1 MKIYPYNHY
10 SKNVSHLLDE
20 CIQSAKEHRFDI
32 HYVIVDDESYFEE
45 ILLKKTSYLFNIE
58 IVSLSHFFQKIMNNH
73 HQSFQLKTVYE
84 NIIEI
89 FELNQKNQDSLFH
102 QTMNPFQNAK
112 SILEV
117 FKNFYLYEIEEK
129 DVDLPTL
136 SKKKIKTLF
145 SLYNQFDKKHLF
157 HHDFI
162 ESIINEK
169 DCHYY
174 YFVLSHLDK
183 KTEKIIQ
190 KLDQFGHVVIY
201 QPTLM
206 QAIDDYSD
214 CTINHLFDSVQ
225 EKKIIENPYE
235 ILKAN
240 TIQEEIKQVVYDIFM
255 SLKQNHYHDFVI
267 YYPNDDYYR
276 HLSRIL
282 EQFEIPYNKHSQ
294 VQSQLFQT
302 LKTMLEYV
310 MENDDQLLFDLLS
323 TFQFK
328 SFQDIKYISLLKKQ
342 YMSQKV
348 IDDKGL
354 LDFKQQLQ
362 VLKKQDTITHIS
374 QYLIEIIENVFVE
387 NEDVYTL
394 ISFLKDLKSENTVTI
409 KEYIQLCDC
418 LFSKKTIYEKTKIDS
433 LTLFTYQQPYSE
445 LLQAKTIYCLGLNE
459 TVIPQ
464 DMKNTQII
472 LNEEAK
478 AIGYPGAFK
487 QLQLH
492 YQQLQNVFSNRHE
505 RIVLSYALRDLKGNE
520 LVVSSIIKK
529 IKNLFDV
536 KTFHKHQLLHS
547 FLKSDYYLLGGY
559 DDHLEAFNQSI
570 NNYKVMKHQ
579 CFPLQEK
586 VNYNPLS
593 ASKLEVYNQ
602 CPYKYFNQYLLN
614 ISDTKNDKLQANEI
628 GTFVHYILEKNR
640 RYFMNNHPSS
650 FTHLKEDIQK
660 TVDDYFNKNFQPKF
674 LLPQNQFFIKLIQD
688 DLYNTI
694 IVLSKQMEKGLFTLQ
709 CCEKKVY
716 DKKEDIELKGFIDR
730 VDQYEDYIKVIDY
743 KSSQKNLNLDL
754 ARLGFKIQMLLYLE
768 MLCKDKQL
776 KKGAVLYF
784 NTKKRL
790 LKSDIS
796 ILEKQSAQNY
806 FQLYQMDGYTVEDV
820 YPMIDTEIETESSII
835 KVKLKKDQTPNKYS
849 KVISSQDLDFL
860 LHDIE
865 KHIEKLYDAMNEGDI
880 RIYPTRSE
888 SGNIDMQVNPCSFCD
903 YRALCNF
910 DVFYNEK
917 HMIST
922 GGQNEE
928 R

>member
-1 MKIYPYNHY
+1 MKIYSYNHY

-20 CIQSAKEHRFDI
+20 CIQSAQTHRFDI

-45 ILLKKTSYLFNIE
+45 ILLKKTPHLFNIE

-73 HQSFQLKTVYE
+73 YQSFPLKTTYE

-89 FELNQKNQDSLFH
+89 FELNKNNQDSLFH
-102 QTMNPFQNAK
+102 QAMNPFQNAK
-112 SILEV
+112 NILDV
-117 FKNFYLYEIEEK
+117 FKNFYLYEIHEK

-145 SLYNQFDKKHLF
+145 SLYNQFDKEHLF
-157 HHDFI
+157 NHDFV

-169 DCHYY
+169 DCQYY
-174 YFVLSHLDK
+174 YFILSNINK

-190 KLDQFGHVVIY
+190 KLDQFGHIVIY
-201 QPTLM
+201 QPAKM
-206 QAIDDYSD
+206 HVIDDYSD
-214 CTINHLFDSVQ
+214 YTINHLFDSVQ

-255 SLKQNHYHDFVI
+255 SLKQNHYHDFAI

-282 EQFEIPYNKHSQ
+282 EQFEIPYNKHRQ
-294 VQSQLFQT
+294 IHPHLYQA

-310 MENDDQLLFDLLS
+310 MENDDQLLLDLLS
-323 TFQFK
+323 TYHFK
-328 SFQDIKYISLLKKQ
+328 SFQDIKYISFLKKQ

-348 IDDKGL
+348 IDDKQV
-354 LDFKQQLQ
+354 LDLKQQLQ
-362 VLKKQDTITHIS
+362 VLKGQNTIAYIS
-374 QYLIEIIENVFVE
+374 QYLIELIENIFIE

-394 ISFLKDLKSENTVTI
+394 ISFLKDLKSENSVTI
-409 KEYIQLCDC
+409 KEYLQLCDC
-418 LFSKKTIYEKTKIDS
+418 LFSKKTIFEKTKIDS
-433 LTLFTYQQPYSE
+433 LTLLTYQQPYSE
-445 LLQAKTIYCLGLNE
+445 LLQAKTIFCLGLNE
-459 TVIPQ
+459 TIVPQ
-464 DMKNTQII
+464 DIKNTQII

-478 AIGYPGAFK
+478 AIDYPGAFK

-492 YQQLQNVFSNRHE
+492 HQQLQNVFSNKHE
-505 RIVLSYALRDLKGNE
+505 RIVLSYALRDLQGNE

-529 IKNLFDV
+529 IKYLFDV
-536 KTFHKHQLLHS
+536 KTFHKHQLLHP
-547 FLKSDYYLLGGY
+547 FLKSEYYLLGGY
-559 DDHLEAFNQSI
+559 DHHLETFNESI
-570 NNYKVMKHQ
+570 DHYKMMKHQ

-586 VNYNPLS
+586 VNHNPLS

-614 ISDTKNDKLQANEI
+614 ICDTKNEKLQSNEI

-640 RYFMNNHPSS
+640 RYFMNNQASS
-650 FTHLKEDIQK
+650 YAHLKEDIQK
-660 TVDDYFNKNFQPKF
+660 TVDEYFNKNFQPKF

-716 DKKEDIELKGFIDR
+716 DHIEDMELKGFIDR
-730 VDQYEDYIKVIDY
+730 VDQYQNYIKVIDY

-754 ARLGFKIQMLLYLE
+754 ARIGFKIQMLLYLE
-768 MLCKDKQL
+768 MLCQNKQL

-806 FQLYQMDGYTVEDV
+806 FQLYQMDGYAVEEV
-820 YPMIDTEIETESSII
+820 YPMIDSEIETESSII
-835 KVKLKKDQTPNKYS
+835 QVKLKKDQTPNKYS
-849 KVISSQDLDFL
+849 KVISSQDLDML
-860 LHDIE
+860 LLDIE
-865 KHIEKLYDAMNEGDI
+865 KHIKKLYAAMNEGDI

-917 HMIST
+917 HLIST
-922 GGQNEE
+922 GENNEE